1 VLADIRSADPTRAA
15 RRPATARRRRDV
27 SKPPV
32 SGTPVVGDSFKAS
45 PGQWQSNNPITLS
58 YGWLRCP
65 DTNVSHCVGVQS
77 SDSPTYR
84 IQPGDDGD
92 RMKLTVIASGVGG
105 ATQVFAPAFTGV
117 VDTLATVDERASAA
131 HAAAHQAPPSIPVGK
146 LTGGGGTAIN
156 FTPTLQRS

>member
-1 VLADIRSADPTRAA
+1 
-15 RRPATARRRRDV
+15 
-27 SKPPV
+27 
-32 SGTPVVGDSFKAS
+32 
-45 PGQWQSNNPITLS
+45 
-58 YGWLRCP
+58 
-65 DTNVSHCVGVQS
+65 VSHCVGVQS